1 MRDVYGARYG
11 ASELAEPLIT
21 PDEVEGDVPT
31 TVCRIHKGHIA
42 NGLAAGDRYGRV
54 YYCPIGKML
63 WRLTER
69 VSGMNSP
76 LRFPKGL

>member
-1 MRDVYGARYG
+1 MRDVYGASYG

-21 PDEVEGDVPT
+21 PEEVTDVAT
-31 TVCRIHKGHIA
+31 AVCRVHKGHIA
-42 NGLAAGDRYGRV
+42 NGLAAGDYYGRV
-54 YYCPIGKML
+54 YYCPIGRML

-69 VSGMNSP
+69 VSGMNTP

>member
-21 PDEVEGDVPT
+21 PDEVDNVQT
-31 TVCRIHKGHIA
+31 AVCRVHKGHITH
-42 NGLAAGDRYGRV
+42 GLAAGDFYGRV
-54 YYCPIGKML
+54 LWCPIGKMY

-76 LRFPKGL
+76 LKFPKGL